1 MSSICFS
8 KPLMVDSPSISPS
21 LRKVFV
27 DMDSAPQELYAPAA
41 RAAAL
46 LPPSGEMARARG
58 TSGFPPAR
66 RTGRMGFTDIGQL
79 RFMPRQRRSGRHQRR
94 KTFPPPWNIAPAPES
109 PFMRKSGA
117 GPKGGFKKAGHR
129 ASLRAVRVEGT
140 TDLPR
145 RAKGF
150 AAPRRRRR
158 IVFYTTGGGNS
169 ATSRILAV
177 SSSSWKCGLR
187 KITHLYAPGFPG
199 SSLTS
204 TRASRSG

>member
-1 MSSICFS
+1 M
-8 KPLMVDSPSISPS
+8 
-21 LRKVFV
+21 LRR
-27 DMDSAPQELYAPAA
+27 QG
-41 RAAAL
+41 
-46 LPPSGEMARARG
+46 LPPSCPHPEKWLVPVELPVSLLPGAQG
-58 TSGFPPAR
+58 GWDSQTLGSCV
-66 RTGRMGFTDIGQL
+66 L
-79 RFMPRQRRSGRHQRR
+79 
-94 KTFPPPWNIAPAPES
+94 FPPPWNIAPAPAS
-109 PFMRKSGA
+109 PFMRKSRA

-140 TDLPR
+140 TDLLR

>member
-1 MSSICFS
+1 M
-8 KPLMVDSPSISPS
+8 
-21 LRKVFV
+21 LRR
-27 DMDSAPQELYAPAA
+27 QG
-41 RAAAL
+41 
-46 LPPSGEMARARG
+46 LPPSCPHPEKWLVPVELPVSLLPGAQG
-58 TSGFPPAR
+58 GWDSPTLGFMTR
-66 RTGRMGFTDIGQL
+66 R
-79 RFMPRQRRSGRHQRR
+79 RRSGRHQRR
-94 KTFPPPWNIAPAPES
+94 KPFPPPWNITPAPAS
-109 PFMRKSGA
+109 PFMRKSEA

-140 TDLPR
+140 TDLLR

-158 IVFYTTGGGNS
+158 IVFYTAGGGNS
-169 ATSRILAV
+169 ATRRILAV

-204 TRASRSG
+204 TRASRNG

>member
-1 MSSICFS
+1 
-8 KPLMVDSPSISPS
+8 
-21 LRKVFV
+21 
-27 DMDSAPQELYAPAA
+27 MDSAPQELYAPAA
-41 RAAAL
+41 RPAAL

-79 RFMPRQRRSGRHQRR
+79 RFMTRRRRSGRHQRR
-94 KTFPPPWNIAPAPES
+94 KPFPPPWNIAPAPAS

-140 TDLPR
+140 TDLLR

-158 IVFYTTGGGNS
+158 IVFYTAGGGNS

>member
-1 MSSICFS
+1 M
-8 KPLMVDSPSISPS
+8 
-21 LRKVFV
+21 LRR
-27 DMDSAPQELYAPAA
+27 QG
-41 RAAAL
+41 
-46 LPPSGEMARARG
+46 LPPSCPHPEKWLVPVELPVSLLPGAQGGWDSQTLGSCVLCRG
-58 TSGFPPAR
+58 NVAVEGIKDGNHFPLL
-66 RTGRMGFTDIGQL
+66 GISLQL
-79 RFMPRQRRSGRHQRR
+79 RHHHSCGSPGPVQR
-94 KTFPPPWNIAPAPES
+94 
-109 PFMRKSGA
+109 
-117 GPKGGFKKAGHR
+117 GGFKKAGHR

-145 RAKGF
+145 RAKAF

-158 IVFYTTGGGNS
+158 IVFYTAGGGNS
-169 ATSRILAV
+169 ATSLILAV

>member
-1 MSSICFS
+1 M
-8 KPLMVDSPSISPS
+8 
-21 LRKVFV
+21 LRR
-27 DMDSAPQELYAPAA
+27 QG
-41 RAAAL
+41 
-46 LPPSGEMARARG
+46 LPPSCPHPEKWLVPVELPVSLLPGAQG
-58 TSGFPPAR
+58 GWDSQTLGSCV
-66 RTGRMGFTDIGQL
+66 
-79 RFMPRQRRSGRHQRR
+79 MPRQRRSGRHQRR

-158 IVFYTTGGGNS
+158 IVFYTAGGGNS